1 MAGLSLLLR
10 RGGLAPHPVVPDWVK
25 FEDPEVEAILLAN
38 IPHAGEHLTL
48 EEIAA
53 CTSVNLWFNGKK
65 NITIFKEFSLFV
77 NVVGING
84 QGFRNCTALK
94 EIWIPEKVKNIYAY
108 AFLGCSALKKMVLY
122 PTSPPTL
129 FSSALPGSTLSYI
142 YVPDESVAAY
152 KAASG
157 WSDYAD
163 KIFPLSQYTE

>member
-10 RGGLAPHPVVPDWVK
+10 RGGLAPHPVLPDWVK

-65 NITIFKEFSLFV
+65 NITIFKELALFTNMV
-77 NVVGING
+77 SING
-84 QGFRNCTALK
+84 QAFRSCTALK
-94 EIWIPEKVKNIYAY
+94 EIWIPQNVKNIYAY
-108 AFLGCSALKKMVLY
+108 AFLGCSALKKFVSLPTTPPVL
-122 PTSPPTL
+122 
-129 FSSALPGSTLSYI
+129 AADVLPGSTLSYI
-142 YVPDESVAAY
+142 YVPDESVDAY
-152 KAASG
+152 KAASK
-157 WSDYAD
+157 WSGYAS